1 MIKKIASALLISAF
15 IMPGFLHAQELPMPS
30 PSATVKQTVGLT
42 KVEINYSRPGV
53 KDRVIFGELV
63 PYNKM
68 WRTGANKATSIS
80 FSDDVKIN
88 GSELKAGTYAV
99 FTIPGETEW
108 EVIFNNN
115 LEQWGT
121 SSHKDEEDV
130 LKVKVGSKAAEF
142 IESMHIYFDDLRD
155 NTASINLH
163 WEKTRISIPVEV
175 EVSEKAQTNIQ
186 AAIKEAEGANSTY
199 RNAARYYLNNNLDV
213 VQALKWAQK
222 SVDMGKEY
230 WNMTTLA
237 RAEHANGLTKQ
248 AIKTAEEAKVLATTA
263 KSDFYIKENT
273 KNIAEWKAKK

>member
-1 MIKKIASALLISAF
+1 MIKNIASAFIIGAFLL
-15 IMPGFLHAQELPMPS
+15 PGFLHAQELPMPS

-42 KVEINYSRPGV
+42 KIEINYSRPGV

-99 FTIPGETEW
+99 FTIPGEKEW
-108 EVIFNNN
+108 EVIFNSN

-121 SSHKDEEDV
+121 YNHKDEEDV
-130 LKVKVGSKAAEF
+130 LKIKVASKAAEF

-155 NTASINLH
+155 KTASINIH

-175 EVSEKAQTNIQ
+175 EVAEKAQANIQ
-186 AAIKEAEGANSTY
+186 AAIKEAEEANSTY

-213 VQALKWAQK
+213 VQALEWAQK
-222 SVDMGKEY
+222 SVDMGKKY
-230 WNMTTLA
+230 WNMTTLS
-237 RAEHANGLTKQ
+237 RAQHANGLTKQ